1 VVLAGKPKGQV
12 FVISAVLF
20 SSLVVLLFL
29 TTADTSQIQQQN
41 TVRDFYDNVF
51 NGAPEKMN
59 SGLEKNYSIR
69 SARNSIYSYSRFI
82 DRSSASKGIKFE
94 ASYLVV
100 MPQKGRSLFI
110 NYQDSSEKLRLYNS
124 KTGWKN
130 NTVTSKQYIENS
142 FSEGSTDFRVLI
154 PGKNVDRNFTATS
167 PRLFSSMKVSAQ
179 NQIWI
184 NSELS

>member
-20 SSLVVLLFL
+20 SSLVVLLFFL

-82 DRSSASKGIKFE
+82 DRT
-94 ASYLVV
+94 LL
-100 MPQKGRSLFI
+100 QKG
-110 NYQDSSEKLRLYNS
+110 
-124 KTGWKN
+124 
-130 NTVTSKQYIENS
+130 
-142 FSEGSTDFRVLI
+142 
-154 PGKNVDRNFTATS
+154 
-167 PRLFSSMKVSAQ
+167 
-179 NQIWI
+179 
-184 NSELS
+184 